1 LARTTGWIRRTQLER
16 RGVQHISGVE
26 YAGIDDEG
34 LHIVVNG
41 VEQCLEVDHIVLC
54 AGQESETSL
63 LAPLQAAGM
72 SVSLIGGADQAAEI
86 DARRAIE
93 QGMRVAMTL

>member
-1 LARTTGWIRRTQLER
+1 
-16 RGVQHISGVE
+16 
-26 YAGIDDEG
+26 
-34 LHIVVNG
+34 
-41 VEQCLEVDHIVLC
+41 
-54 AGQESETSL
+54 
-63 LAPLQAAGM
+63 M